1 MKQKHHQLLH
11 SRSIVILLEFKL
23 GAVRERHLT
32 STRVK
37 MSHLNNTVSQNF
49 KVSLSHQGFTF
60 HVMSVFAEVL

>member
-1 MKQKHHQLLH
+1 
-11 SRSIVILLEFKL
+11 
-23 GAVRERHLT
+23 
-32 STRVK
+32 